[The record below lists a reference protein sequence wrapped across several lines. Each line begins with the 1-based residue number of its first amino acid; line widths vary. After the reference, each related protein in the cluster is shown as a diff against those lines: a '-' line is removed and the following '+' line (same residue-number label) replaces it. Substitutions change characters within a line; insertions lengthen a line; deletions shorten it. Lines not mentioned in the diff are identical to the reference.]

1 MSELIKDIKLSIDVY
16 KRLLD
21 IKVSKGLSSF
31 NEVVRY
37 LLDVYDG
44 KVRPENNNT
53 NTLCVELGETRGSVT
68 VWGKVLRKK
77 GILIPT
83 ADDPEIYVLNKEL
96 LGCG

>member
-1 MSELIKDIKLSIDVY
+1 MSELVKDVKLSIDVY

-21 IKVSKGLSSF
+21 IKLTQGFSNF
-31 NEVVRY
+31 NEVVRH

-44 KVRPENNNT
+44 KVTPTNNNS
-53 NTLCVELGETRGSVT
+53 LCSELGETRGSIS

-83 ADDPEIYVLNKEL
+83 QEDPEVFMLNKEL

>member
-21 IKVSKGLSSF
+21 IKVSKGLSNF

-37 LLDVYDG
+37 LLSVYDG
-44 KVRPENNNT
+44 KVKPENNNS
-53 NTLCVELGETRGSVT
+53 LCVELGETRGSIS
-68 VWGKVLRKK
+68 VWGKVLKKK

-83 ADDPEIYVLNKEL
+83 QEDPEIYTLNKEL

>member
-1 MSELIKDIKLSIDVY
+1 VY

-21 IKVSKGLSSF
+21 IKVSKGLSNF

-37 LLDVYDG
+37 LLDIHDN
-44 KVRPENNNT
+44 KLRPENNNS
-53 NTLCVELGETRGSVT
+53 LCSELGETRGSIS

-83 ADDPEIYVLNKEL
+83 SDDPEIYVINKEL

>member
-1 MSELIKDIKLSIDVY
+1 MMSELVKDIKLSVDVY
-16 KRLLD
+16 KRLLEL
-21 IKVSKGLSSF
+21 KLTKSFSNF
-31 NEVVRY
+31 NETIRY

-44 KVRPENNNT
+44 KVRPENNNS
-53 NTLCVELGETRGSVT
+53 LCVELSETRGSIS

-83 ADDPEIYVLNKEL
+83 QEDPEIYTLNKEA

>member
-16 KRLLD
+16 RRLLEL
-21 IKVSKGLSSF
+21 KLTKSFSNF

-37 LLDVYDG
+37 LLDIHDN
-44 KVRPENNNT
+44 KVKPENNN
-53 NTLCVELGETRGSVT
+53 NALCLELAETRGSIS

-77 GILIPT
+77 GILIPSS
-83 ADDPEIYVLNKEL
+83 DDPEVYVINKEI

>member
-1 MSELIKDIKLSIDVY
+1 MSELVKDVKLSLDVY

-21 IKVSKGLSSF
+21 IKLTQGFSNF

-37 LLDVYDG
+37 LLDIHDN
-44 KVRPENNNT
+44 KLRPENNNT
-53 NTLCVELGETRGSVT
+53 LCSELAETRGSIT
-68 VWGKVLRKK
+68 VWGKVLKKK

-83 ADDPEIYVLNKEL
+83 QEDPEVFMLNKEL

>member
-1 MSELIKDIKLSIDVY
+1 MSELVKDVKLSIDVY

-21 IKVSKGLSSF
+21 IKVSKSFSNF

-37 LLDVYDG
+37 LLDIHDN
-44 KVRPENNNT
+44 KVKPENNNA
-53 NTLCVELGETRGSVT
+53 LCSELSETRGSIS
-68 VWGKVLRKK
+68 VWGRVLKKK

-83 ADDPEIYVLNKEL
+83 QEDPEIFMLNKEL

>member
-1 MSELIKDIKLSIDVY
+1 MMSELVKDVKLSLDVY

-21 IKVSKGLSSF
+21 IKVSKGFSNF

-37 LLDVYDG
+37 LLDVHDN
-44 KVRPENNNT
+44 KVTPANNNS
-53 NTLCVELGETRGSVT
+53 LCLELAETRGSIT

-83 ADDPEIYVLNKEL
+83 QEDPEIYVINKEI
-96 LGCG
+96 LGCR

>member
-1 MSELIKDIKLSIDVY
+1 MSELVKDVKLSIDVY

-21 IKVSKGLSSF
+21 IKFTRGFSNF

-37 LLDVYDG
+37 LLDVHDN
-44 KVRPENNNT
+44 KVTPANNNS
-53 NTLCVELGETRGSVT
+53 LCLELAETRGSIA

-77 GILIPT
+77 GILIPSN
-83 ADDPEIYVLNKEL
+83 DDPEIYVLNKEA

>member
-1 MSELIKDIKLSIDVY
+1 MSELIKDVKLSLDVY

-21 IKVSKGLSSF
+21 IKLTQGFSNF
-31 NEVVRY
+31 NETIRY
-37 LLDVYDG
+37 LLNVYDG
-44 KVRPENNNT
+44 KVKPENNSS
-53 NTLCVELGETRGSVT
+53 LCVELAETRGSIA

-83 ADDPEIYVLNKEL
+83 QEDPEIYILNKEL